1 MVNHVLLVEPKYY
14 SRYPPLGLLKL
25 SSYHKN
31 VGNTTQLVRGI
42 SDEIETEPDIIYIT
56 SLFTWAWKPVWE
68 AIWHYSENF
77 PNSEMWL
84 GGLYA
89 SLMPE
94 HAALSG
100 IKPSQIF
107 TGIFSEAENM
117 IPDYSLVPWWN
128 EKVGGSI
135 VFASRGCIR
144 SCPYCAVPIIEKSF
158 NSAKDSIR
166 KFIWPGHRKVIF
178 FDNNFLANPNWN
190 KILDEVEEL
199 DLEVDFNQGLD
210 ARLIT
215 EEVAKKLSNLKI
227 ERMIRLS
234 YDYREMKPFVIKA
247 IEHLK
252 SNGIDGRNILVYTLY
267 NFTDNPDDFYL
278 RMSDIL
284 QSGAVC
290 YPQRYE
296 PNYQPFKNRF
306 ISRQWDDTRLNAI
319 QRARRV
325 IGCNG
330 AFLPHEG
337 MLKRKIN
344 KYSTFDGAFKEFME
358 PLEEEI
364 VQ

>member
-1 MVNHVLLVEPKYY
+1 MVSHVLLVEPKYY
-14 SRYPPLGLLKL
+14 SKYPPLGLLKL
-25 SSYHKN
+25 SSFHKTA
-31 VGNTTQLVRGI
+31 GNTTQLVKGI
-42 SDEIETEPDIIYIT
+42 SDEVHTEPNIIYIT

-77 PNSEMWL
+77 PNSEIWL

-89 SLMPE
+89 SLMPA

-100 IKPSQIF
+100 INPSQIF
-107 TGIFSEAENM
+107 NGIFSEAENLL
-117 IPDYSLVPWWN
+117 PDYSLVPEWN

-135 VFASRGCIR
+135 LFASRGCIR

-158 NSAKDSIR
+158 NSAKQSVKD
-166 KFIWPGHRKVIF
+166 FIWPGHKKVIF
-178 FDNNFLANPNWN
+178 FDNNFLANPHWS
-190 KILDEVEEL
+190 KILDEVKEL

-215 EEVAKKLSNLKI
+215 EKVAKKLGSLKF

-234 YDYREMKPFVIKA
+234 YDYLEMRPFIKKA
-247 IEHLK
+247 IGLIK

-267 NFTDNPDDFYL
+267 NFTDDPDNFYS
-278 RMSDIL
+278 RMSEIL
-284 QSGAVC
+284 RLGAVC

-296 PNYQPFKNRF
+296 PNSMPYKNRF
-306 ISRQWDDTRLNAI
+306 ISRQWDITRLNAVA
-319 QRARRV
+319 RARRV

-330 AFLPHEG
+330 AFLPHKG
-337 MLKRKIN
+337 MMDRKIN
-344 KYSTFDGAFKEFME
+344 KFFTFNGAFKEFMV
-358 PLEEEI
+358 PVEEI